1 MTKNKHEKRSFRNYQ
16 EEFLIL
22 LEDGLRTAGRITK
35 REFDRVSES
44 VRAKL
49 EQKYGK
55 ERIDEFHTRIR
66 NNWQDVVKKFDS
78 ARRRLETDDSL
89 RKGKEIGVQIL
100 ESLAAAM
107 KRAAENLESSL
118 SDKVTY
124 HAGQV
129 VDKGVFL
136 CNGCSRIQEV
146 KRRRKLTPC
155 PECGSSEYRQA

>member
-1 MTKNKHEKRSFRNYQ
+1 MAKNKQEKRSFRNYQ

-22 LEDGLRTAGRITK
+22 LEDGLRSAGRVTK

-55 ERIDEFHTRIR
+55 ERIDDFHARMR
-66 NNWQDVVKKFDS
+66 NNWQDVVQKFDS
-78 ARRRLETDDSL
+78 ARRKFEGDDSI

>member
-1 MTKNKHEKRSFRNYQ
+1 MAKNKQEKRSFRNYQ

-35 REFDRVSES
+35 REYDRVSES

-49 EQKYGK
+49 ERKYGK
-55 ERIDEFHTRIR
+55 ERVDAFHARLR
-66 NNWQDVVKKFDS
+66 NNWEDVVQKFES
-78 ARRRLETDDSL
+78 ARRKLETDDSL

-107 KRAAENLESSL
+107 KRAAETLESSL